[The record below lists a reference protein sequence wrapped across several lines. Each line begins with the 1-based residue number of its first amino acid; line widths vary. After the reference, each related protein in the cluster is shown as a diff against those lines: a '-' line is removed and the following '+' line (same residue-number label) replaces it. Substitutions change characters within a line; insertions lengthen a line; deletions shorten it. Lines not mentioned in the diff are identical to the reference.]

1 MGRFWTIVRNF
12 NPLGTR
18 RRLLQG
24 ALGGL
29 GAGLGAGFG
38 AKFGRRAAIAQ
49 TPEPLSPRPLLKFK
63 RLRPGDTILLVSP
76 AGRVAASALAGAIAQ
91 LKTWGFR
98 VRLAPHALDTYGY
111 LAGRDHDRA
120 EDLTRAFTDP
130 TVQGILCTR
139 GGWGCNRILPLLDYD
154 AIAANPK
161 PLIGYS
167 DITALLLALHQ
178 RTGLVGIHGPVATSS
193 WTDFSNQSFRAVLME
208 GRAAR
213 FENPPNLPLQVLRG
227 GRAQGPLLGGNLS
240 TLVSLIGSDYLPAW
254 DGAILFLEEVG
265 EDWYRVD
272 RLLSQLALAGI
283 LGRLGGVIFAQCTRC
298 GPAKACEGEAATDPE
313 PSLTLNDLLETYFLP
328 LNIPVWFGSAIGHI
342 ADKFS
347 LPLGGPVEM
356 DGDRGTLQLL
366 EPATVD

>member
-1 MGRFWTIVRNF
+1 M
-12 NPLGTR
+12 
-18 RRLLQG
+18 
-24 ALGGL
+24 
-29 GAGLGAGFG
+29 
-38 AKFGRRAAIAQ
+38 
-49 TPEPLSPRPLLKFK
+49 
-63 RLRPGDTILLVSP
+63 SP
-76 AGRVAASALAGAIAQ
+76 AGRVAASDLAGAIAQ
-91 LKTWGFR
+91 LKTWGFQ

-111 LAGRDHDRA
+111 LAGRDRDRA
-120 EDLTRAFTDP
+120 DDLTRAFTDP

-139 GGWGCNRILPLLDYD
+139 GGWGCNRILPLLDYA
-154 AIAANPK
+154 AIAVNPK

-167 DITALLLALHQ
+167 DITALLLALH
-178 RTGLVGIHGPVATSS
+178 RHTGLVGIHGPVATSS

-213 FENPPNLPLQVLRG
+213 FENPPDLPVQTLRG
-227 GRAQGPLLGGNLS
+227 GRARGPLLGGNLS

-272 RLLSQLALAGI
+272 RLLSQLALGGI

-298 GPAKACEGEAATDPE
+298 GPAKACEGEAVAAPE

-328 LNIPVWFGSAIGHI
+328 LNVPVWFGSAIGHI

-347 LPLGGPVEM
+347 LPLGVTVEM